1 MPVDGVGVIGPQ
13 LSLAVAVPSAESIA
27 KADGVQPRVN
37 VVPVAVITGA
47 TVSTV
52 QVTVRDTDTA
62 ELPQRSVAF
71 QVLV

>member
-1 MPVDGVGVIGPQ
+1 VIGPQ
-13 LSLAVAVPSAESIA
+13 LSLAVAVPKAASIA
-27 KADGVQPRVN
+27 IAEGEQPRVN

-62 ELPQRSVAF
+62 ALPQRSVAF